1 MFPILRNIKN
11 NEAYKFLGENRFQNL
26 RTGIIGEV
34 SDEMAR
40 KVFKF
45 NIQATEI
52 INEYPQIEELIKR
65 LNLRFDNIN

>member
-11 NEAYKFLGENRFQNL
+11 NEAYKFLGGNKFQNL

-45 NIQATEI
+45 NIEATEM
-52 INEYPQIEELIKR
+52 INEYSQIEELIKR
-65 LNLRFDNIN
+65 LNLRFDNAN